1 MSTELPRRQRATGTR
16 AKICIVASEYNE
28 QYTQALVDNCSEE
41 LEAVLPAV
49 RLEIIR
55 VPGAFEIPVTI
66 KSVLSRSPEKR
77 PDAVVAL
84 GVILRGSTDHADLIG
99 STITQALM
107 RLALEFT
114 TPVIHEVLLLNDE
127 KQAFARCIASQLNR
141 GREAARTAARM
152 AEECKDYFVR
162 HGQVIYENPS
172 PGNKAHPPSLF
183 STAMLSRNQ
192 IRQAALQYLYAT
204 SQTPEEEQEQDEGI
218 WDILMEPF
226 RGDYCK
232 LRAKAV
238 SGHLTRDYPDKLRL
252 FVTRAQETADKL
264 QHDPLTRWSRKGNST
279 PPCSN

>member
-28 QYTQALVDNCSEE
+28 QYTQALVENCSEE
-41 LEAVLPAV
+41 LKTVLPSV

-55 VPGAFEIPVTI
+55 VPGAFEIPVAI
-66 KSVLSRSPEKR
+66 KSVLSRS

-107 RLALEFT
+107 QLALEFT

-152 AEECKDYFVR
+152 AELFL
-162 HGQVIYENPS
+162 N
-172 PGNKAHPPSLF
+172 SL
-183 STAMLSRNQ
+183 L
-192 IRQAALQYLYAT
+192 RQ
-204 SQTPEEEQEQDEGI
+204 
-218 WDILMEPF
+218 
-226 RGDYCK
+226 
-232 LRAKAV
+232 
-238 SGHLTRDYPDKLRL
+238 
-252 FVTRAQETADKL
+252 
-264 QHDPLTRWSRKGNST
+264 
-279 PPCSN
+279 

>member
-28 QYTQALVDNCSEE
+28 QYTQALVENCSEE
-41 LEAVLPAV
+41 LKTVLPSV
-49 RLEIIR
+49 RLEI
-55 VPGAFEIPVTI
+55 PVSI

-107 RLALEFT
+107 QLALEFT

-152 AEECKDYFVR
+152 AELFL
-162 HGQVIYENPS
+162 N
-172 PGNKAHPPSLF
+172 SL
-183 STAMLSRNQ
+183 L
-192 IRQAALQYLYAT
+192 RQ
-204 SQTPEEEQEQDEGI
+204 
-218 WDILMEPF
+218 
-226 RGDYCK
+226 
-232 LRAKAV
+232 
-238 SGHLTRDYPDKLRL
+238 
-252 FVTRAQETADKL
+252 
-264 QHDPLTRWSRKGNST
+264 
-279 PPCSN
+279 

>member
-28 QYTQALVDNCSEE
+28 QYTQALVENCSEE
-41 LEAVLPAV
+41 LKTVLPSV

-55 VPGAFEIPVTI
+55 VPGAFEIPVSI

-107 RLALEFT
+107 QLALEFT

-152 AEECKDYFVR
+152 AELFLNSLLPA
-162 HGQVIYENPS
+162 IIPITLSSLS
-172 PGNKAHPPSLF
+172 PCSHATKSDKPPSNTF
-183 STAMLSRNQ
+183 
-192 IRQAALQYLYAT
+192 
-204 SQTPEEEQEQDEGI
+204 
-218 WDILMEPF
+218 
-226 RGDYCK
+226 
-232 LRAKAV
+232 
-238 SGHLTRDYPDKLRL
+238 
-252 FVTRAQETADKL
+252 
-264 QHDPLTRWSRKGNST
+264 T
-279 PPCSN
+279 PPPRRRKRNRRESGIS

>member
-16 AKICIVASEYNE
+16 AKISIVASEYNE

-152 AEECKDYFVR
+152 AELFLPLPAIR
-162 HGQVIYENPS
+162 HILPLSSLPPCSHATKSDKQPS
-172 PGNKAHPPSLF
+172 N
-183 STAMLSRNQ
+183 T
-192 IRQAALQYLYAT
+192 
-204 SQTPEEEQEQDEGI
+204 
-218 WDILMEPF
+218 
-226 RGDYCK
+226 
-232 LRAKAV
+232 
-238 SGHLTRDYPDKLRL
+238 
-252 FVTRAQETADKL
+252 
-264 QHDPLTRWSRKGNST
+264 ST
-279 PPCSN
+279 PPPRLRKRSRNRTKASGTS

>member
-28 QYTQALVDNCSEE
+28 QYTQALVENCSEE
-41 LEAVLPAV
+41 LKTVLPSV

-55 VPGAFEIPVTI
+55 VPGAFEIPVAI

-107 RLALEFT
+107 QLALEFT

-141 GREAARTAARM
+141 GREAAAPLPAWRNSSSTP
-152 AEECKDYFVR
+152 C
-162 HGQVIYENPS
+162 S
-172 PGNKAHPPSLF
+172 GNNTYYSLL
-183 STAMLSRNQ
+183 SIAMLSRNQ
-192 IRQAALQYLYAT
+192 IRQAALQYLYAA
-204 SQTPEEEQEQDEGI
+204 SQTPETERRE
-218 WDILMEPF
+218 
-226 RGDYCK
+226 
-232 LRAKAV
+232 
-238 SGHLTRDYPDKLRL
+238 SGT
-252 FVTRAQETADKL
+252 
-264 QHDPLTRWSRKGNST
+264 S
-279 PPCSN
+279 